1 MKKSDIDTVYCGVCK
16 NPVEVA
22 LCFGDVGL
30 EVHLAPCATCKAELA
45 NLKNEVEFWNKA
57 AHKAERNLS
66 YVVERESEV
75 VELRE
80 QVSCCVGGETKARH
94 QVSPGTFDGNVLR
107 IRPRAYRIPAV
118 RFSIGRGIATEGD
131 CYE

>member
-66 YVVERESEV
+66 YVVERESEAV
-75 VELRE
+75 A
-80 QVSCCVGGETKARH
+80 ETKRYTKAYGMAVEMLNKIGDMTVAADFLAR
-94 QVSPGTFDGNVLR
+94 VTNSNARDG
-107 IRPRAYRIPAV
+107 
-118 RFSIGRGIATEGD
+118 SHS
-131 CYE
+131 